1 MHVGIVEGGI
11 YGCSLAYYLNIL
23 ADESVVDLEP
33 YRLTRFR
40 ECDVFEQRYADGSR
54 S

>member
-1 MHVGIVEGGI
+1 MHVGIVESGI
-11 YGCSLAYYLNIL
+11 YGCSLAYYLDIL
-23 ADESVVDLEP
+23 ADESVVDLET

-40 ECDVFEQRYADGSR
+40 ECDVFEQRYKDGSR